1 MSKRTMT
8 TDRKMAETLERIS
21 RVFHVLLWDT
31 AKQTALSPLQIQ
43 ILLYVRDNPESMG
56 GVGRL
61 AAEFGLTQATI
72 SDAVNTLITKGFL
85 ERRAGAEDRRLKLLK
100 LTPRGRRKTEHAAE
114 WMERAVRRLRAFS
127 EGEKEET
134 LAFMLRLVRRFHEN
148 GLPTKMHVCP
158 GCGNFHLGEV
168 RGRETQYS
176 CDHSRKTARLTQA
189 RFNCPTWRPHA
200 AQTRNTGN

>member
-1 MSKRTMT
+1 
-8 TDRKMAETLERIS
+8 MAETLERIS

-31 AKQTALSPLQIQ
+31 AKQIALSPLQIQ
-43 ILLYVRDNPESMG
+43 ILLYVRDNPESKG

-72 SDAVNTLITKGFL
+72 SDAVNTLIAKGVL

-100 LTPRGRRKTEHAAE
+100 LTARGRRKTERAAE
-114 WMERAVRRLRAFS
+114 WMERAVRLLRVFS

-134 LAFMLRLVRRFHEN
+134 LAFMLRLVRRFHED

-158 GCGNFHLGEV
+158 GCANFHLGEN
-168 RGRETQYS
+168 RGRDTQYT
-176 CDHSRKTARLTQA
+176 CDHSRKTFRLTQA
-189 RFNCPTWRPHA
+189 KFNCPTWRPH
-200 AQTRNTGN
+200 TGHARDLDN